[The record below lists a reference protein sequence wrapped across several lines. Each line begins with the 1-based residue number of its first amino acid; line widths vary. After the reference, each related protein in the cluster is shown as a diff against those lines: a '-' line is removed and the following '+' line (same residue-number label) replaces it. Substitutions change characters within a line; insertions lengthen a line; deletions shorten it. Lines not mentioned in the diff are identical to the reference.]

1 MKSYLGRDNQA
12 CSSSIRTESKDR
24 EGNKKRGK
32 NRGEKRNTKET
43 QCEETE
49 AEASLPRRRGLDN
62 YSQRQGRLRRR
73 FSLRCLLKTG
83 LTEDEMGFISPFF

>member
-12 CSSSIRTESKDR
+12 CSSSIRTESKDG
-24 EGNKKRGK
+24 EGNKERGG

-49 AEASLPRRRGLDN
+49 AEASLPAAAAALIITAGD
-62 YSQRQGRLRRR
+62 
-73 FSLRCLLKTG
+73 KA
-83 LTEDEMGFISPFF
+83 D

>member
-24 EGNKKRGK
+24 ERNKKKRGRK
-32 NRGEKRNTKET
+32 NRGQKRNTKET

-49 AEASLPRRRGLDN
+49 AEASLPRRRAAAAVALIITAGD
-62 YSQRQGRLRRR
+62 
-73 FSLRCLLKTG
+73 KA
-83 LTEDEMGFISPFF
+83 D